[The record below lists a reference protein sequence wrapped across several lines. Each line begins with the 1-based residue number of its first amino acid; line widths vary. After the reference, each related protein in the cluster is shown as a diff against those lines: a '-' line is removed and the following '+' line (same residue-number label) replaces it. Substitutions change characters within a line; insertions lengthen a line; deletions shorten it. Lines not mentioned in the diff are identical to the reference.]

1 MTQKTLEEY
10 IAKQIAEE
18 MAQATADPTLPEDMK
33 LKRMLLQKYGVVPPQ
48 LTEEEQI
55 L

>member
-10 IAKQIAEE
+10 IAKQIADE
-18 MAQATADPTLPEDMK
+18 MAQPDPTLPEDMK

-48 LTEEEQI
+48 LTEEEQS